1 MNPDKLKETFSIF
14 GEIKTRMSLKGIIA
28 ISGRPGIFKVVAQ
41 GKNNVI
47 VESMLDKKRFPAYA
61 SERIST
67 LEDISVF
74 TYEEDVKLTDVF
86 KTMQDKYQGSKA
98 ISHKE
103 DMPVLEKELRSFLP
117 NYDEN
122 RVYTSDIRKLFQ
134 WYNLLHDANL
144 LVDDSQET
152 ETAST
157 DKKEAKEVKA
167 PKAEKKKAPTPG
179 KDVVAKAP
187 KAASV
192 KKAAP
197 VKTGSSRGK

>member
-1 MNPDKLKETFSIF
+1 
-14 GEIKTRMSLKGIIA
+14 MSLKGIIA

-74 TYEEDVKLTDVF
+74 TYDEDVKLTDVF
-86 KTMQDKYQGSKA
+86 KTMQDKYQGAKA
-98 ISHKE
+98 ITHKE

-122 RVYTSDIRKLFQ
+122 RVYASDIRKLFQ
-134 WYNLLHDANL
+134 WFNLLHDANL
-144 LVDDSQET
+144 LINEDE
-152 ETAST
+152 EAEEK
-157 DKKEAKEVKA
+157 DKKETKEVKA
-167 PKAEKKKAPTPG
+167 PKAEKKKAPAAV
-179 KDVVAKAP
+179 KDTVSKAP

>member
-1 MNPDKLKETFSIF
+1 MVGFTTKTFSTF
-14 GEIKTRMSLKGIIA
+14 GETKLNMSLKGIIA
-28 ISGRPGIFKVVAQ
+28 ISGRPGIFKIVAQ

-74 TYEEDVKLTDVF
+74 TYDEDVKLTEVL
-86 KTMQDKYQGSKA
+86 KTMQQKYAGSKA
-98 ISHKE
+98 LSHKE
-103 DMPVLEKELRSFLP
+103 DIPVLEKELRTLLP

-122 RVYTSDIRKLFQ
+122 KVYTSDIRKLFQ
-134 WYNLLHDANL
+134 WFNLLHDAGL
-144 LVDDSQET
+144 LIDDKAEVL
-152 ETAST
+152 EEEV
-157 DKKEAKEVKA
+157 KESKEIKA
-167 PKAEKKKAPTPG
+167 PKKEKKKTVSPG
-179 KDVVAKAP
+179 KDMAAKAP
-187 KAASV
+187 KSASV